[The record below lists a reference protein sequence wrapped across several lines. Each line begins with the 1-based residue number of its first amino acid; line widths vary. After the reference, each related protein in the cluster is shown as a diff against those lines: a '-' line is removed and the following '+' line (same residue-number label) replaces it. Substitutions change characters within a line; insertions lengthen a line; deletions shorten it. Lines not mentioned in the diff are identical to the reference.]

1 MQFSELINYQKGVQ
15 EQSGIAIPEDSSQRL
30 QALFA
35 ECGELVQ
42 SLKSSWRW
50 WGHQGKEVMGCSR
63 EDVLAECADILHFL
77 LIEAIARDFQPNGKC
92 PWLVA
97 WEDGVIPQGAG
108 DYASSLLECLL
119 LECLHWVETPG
130 SLAQAVIRYVWA
142 MRSLGF
148 SQAEIESAY
157 TNKADFNRKV
167 METIDV

>member
-1 MQFSELINYQKGVQ
+1 MQFNQLIDYQKNVQ
-15 EQSGIAIPEDSSQRL
+15 AQSGIAIPEDSSQRL

-42 SLKSSWRW
+42 SLKSNWRW

-77 LIEAIARDFQPNGKC
+77 LIEAIGRDFQPNGEC

-97 WEDGVIPQGAG
+97 WEDGSPLED
-108 DYASSLLECLL
+108 DYASLLIC
-119 LECLHWVETPG
+119 CLHWVETPG

-148 SQAEIESAY
+148 SQVEIESAY

-167 METIDV
+167 MEAIAVSGGDI

>member
-1 MQFSELINYQKGVQ
+1 MQFNQLIDYQKNVQ
-15 EQSGIAIPEDSSQRL
+15 AQSGIAIPEDSSQRL

-42 SLKSSWRW
+42 SLKSNWRW
-50 WGHQGKEVMGCSR
+50 WGHQGKDVMGCSR

-77 LIEAIARDFQPNGKC
+77 LVEAIARDFQPNGKC

-97 WEDGVIPQGAG
+97 WEDGSPLED
-108 DYASSLLECLL
+108 DYASLLICCLR
-119 LECLHWVETPG
+119 WVETPG

-157 TNKADFNRKV
+157 AAKADFNRKL
-167 METIDV
+167 MEEINV